1 MVTTIEEHYSPLITT
16 LQNISIPFHTPASP
30 SFEILVRPF
39 NRAFSFEPLA
49 VVLPETTEHVSEAVL
64 AAKAAGVKVQARSGG
79 HSYAAHS
86 TGGQDGSLII
96 DMRNFQSVSVDQ
108 ETGLVRVGAGVR
120 LGTLATELWKQG
132 RRAIPHGTHPG
143 SVWSSSL

>member
-1 MVTTIEEHYSPLITT
+1 MVTTNVEFHSPLNTA
-16 LQNISIPFHTPASP
+16 LQKSSIPFHTPASP
-30 SFEILVRPF
+30 SFKALVRPF
-39 NRAFSFEPLA
+39 NCAFYFEPLA
-49 VVLPETTEHVSEAVL
+49 VALPETAEHVSGAVL
-64 AAKAAGVKVQARSGG
+64 AAKAAGVKVQARGGG

-108 ETGLVRVGAGVR
+108 ETGLARVGAGVR

-143 SVWSSSL
+143 SVWSSLL